1 MQTVMIK
8 NPLFTGPNYLHISI
22 QAQENLSKIVKDSA
36 HLNHASFV
44 DLKKMLDGPTQ
55 FTKLEQSNIS
65 DALVKVNHD
74 PIWEVM
80 RNKKTAAMVRSVS
93 TCIGRLL
100 LTFLAIVALAGVFV
114 VSGVNG
120 LILST
125 PVWMG
130 AGGRAAFKSTWAVF
144 GSITA
149 GFVLMCVLYRFVFKD
164 AFQLLWSIVYPI
176 LQCFWRSVMMF
187 IGDAIDLVKK
197 VFFSAI
203 GWASSQLSQSC
214 KFSSCD
220 MSKFFEELGGMANA
234 KTLALTLATALLA
247 LNQTHVL
254 MDNAGNRVDILPKDF
269 PSLPSIPDQHLRIVN
284 RVPVQGEEVKMEMP
298 KNKFQEQAEF
308 LKNQENKKASHEK
321 KDDSW
326 AAYVYGWAAWGG
338 RVACEH
344 AAVYAVLAV
353 TTRMFKGYLNGRS
366 AQALMPVV
374 KTVVTA
380 FVGYGTSQIVEN
392 ESYSVVASMTGA
404 AMFCA
409 WKLAEYA
416 MGMGLDY
423 VLKTNSA
430 SAAAPVEV
438 SNAGP
443 VPPGPID
450 NARAAAEKRAA
461 EATAGPAQSGAKA

>member
-8 NPLFTGPNYLHISI
+8 NPLFTSPNYQFITP

-36 HLNHASFV
+36 HLNHAAFV

-93 TCIGRLL
+93 TCIGRLF
-100 LTFLAIVALAGVFV
+100 LTFLAIVTLAGVFLF
-114 VSGVNG
+114 SGVNG

-125 PVWMG
+125 PVWFG
-130 AGGRAAFKSTWAVF
+130 AGGRVAFKSTWAVF
-144 GSITA
+144 GFISA
-149 GFVLMCVLYRFVFKD
+149 GFVLVCVLYRFVFKD
-164 AFQLLWSIVYPI
+164 AFQMLWSIVYPI

-187 IGDAIDLVKK
+187 LGDAIDLVKK

-247 LNQTHVL
+247 LNESHMLV
-254 MDNAGNRVDILPKDF
+254 DNAGNRVDILPKDF
-269 PSLPSIPDQHLRIVN
+269 PSLPSIANQHLRIVN
-284 RVPVQGEEVKMEMP
+284 RVPVQAEEVKMEKP
-298 KNKFQEQAEF
+298 ANKFQEQAEF
-308 LKNQENKKASHEK
+308 LKNQEKKKASHEN

-326 AAYVYGWAAWGG
+326 ATYVYGWAAWGG
-338 RVACEH
+338 KVACEH

-353 TTRMFKGYLNGRS
+353 TTRMFKGYINVRS
-366 AQALMPVV
+366 AQVLMPVV
-374 KTVVTA
+374 QTAVTA

-392 ESYSVVASMTGA
+392 ESYSVVGSMTGA
-404 AMFCA
+404 AMYCA

-430 SAAAPVEV
+430 PAAAPSEV
-438 SNAGP
+438 GDGGP
-443 VPPGPID
+443 VPPGPND
-450 NARAAAEKRAA
+450 NARAAAERRKADAA
-461 EATAGPAQSGAKA
+461 AGPAQSGARA